1 MLKDRFVNRQKTA
14 TLKGNRRFIIGRII
28 SVLCPLSFI
37 LCLSSCNPEAPW
49 TTKNVEIKMAIQTVS
64 AGFIECE
71 FSTNKNAY
79 YFVNA
84 EPARKHYNPLD
95 YQKQFMVLTL
105 DSANL
110 EYLNWRHQLL
120 EEGTTHVAPF
130 ASHSLQYGSIH
141 HFFTA
146 LEPGTDYWVYA
157 FVVNPDKLEPT
168 GKLYLTSVKTADSTV
183 LDVHFEYRVLG
194 SWDYTYPVDSTGK
207 IYPRFP
213 YLAATEDS
221 AKIAQSDSAAI
232 EYFDEYFMNI
242 MDHKLTEYIL
252 YGVKAVHN
260 DGEDSSLKFQ
270 EGHTY
275 YTAIAGW
282 DGLIGRNVIYKFTW
296 TGEHFEAYFK
306 DADSIVSDGEDD

>member
-14 TLKGNRRFIIGRII
+14 TLKGNRRFTIGRII

-37 LCLSSCNPEAPW
+37 LCLSSCDPEAPW

-110 EYLNWRHQLL
+110 EYLTWRHQLL
-120 EEGTTHVAPF
+120 EEGTTH
-130 ASHSLQYGSIH
+130 
-141 HFFTA
+141 
-146 LEPGTDYWVYA
+146 
-157 FVVNPDKLEPT
+157 
-168 GKLYLTSVKTADSTV
+168 
-183 LDVHFEYRVLG
+183 DVHFEYRVLG